1 MVPSARIVAH
11 AGKLPKVAP
20 NAFIAPSASV
30 VGDVTVGDGAGI
42 WYNAVIRGDSANVTL
57 GTNSTVQERAVIHAT
72 KPTTI
77 GAGVV
82 VGVGAHVSGCTL
94 QDRTLVGVG
103 ASVQE
108 GAVVEHG
115 AVVAAGSVVKPGM
128 TIPSGQ
134 LWSGNPIVYLR
145 DLTSAES
152 EALAASA
159 EELSIMGSHHALE
172 TDKDIETIEAEKEQF
187 KEQLTRGGDTIM
199 NPSPNFF
206 EDRPGAIWRQV
217 GNGDVTY
224 QSVDQKTIDARGMSF
239 YCFFCFFGFFGFLF
253 PVSVSLLAVCES
265 FFSSFSFSVPDFFL
279 FFLFFPPLL
288 PFFSSSFLQCSIE

>member
-72 KPTTI
+72 KTTTI

-108 GAVVEHG
+108 GAVVERG
-115 AVVAAGSVVKPGM
+115 AVVAAGSVVKAGM

-134 LWSGNPIVYLR
+134 LWSGNPIAYLR

-172 TDKDIETIEAEKEQF
+172 TDKDIDTIEAEKEQW

-224 QSVDQKTIDARGMSF
+224 QSVDQKTIDARGMSYF
-239 YCFFCFFGFFGFLF
+239 LLFFFFDY
-253 PVSVSLLAVCES
+253 VSV
-265 FFSSFSFSVPDFFL
+265 FL
-279 FFLFFPPLL
+279 CCCL
-288 PFFSSSFLQCSIE
+288 